1 MIEATS
7 YNKISNTMS
16 FGAVSLLL
24 SGTPHITRQW
34 SAVAPPHLATN
45 DHRLSNAGRSAESEH
60 SYS

>member
-7 YNKISNTMS
+7 YNKISMS

-34 SAVAPPHLATN
+34 SAVAPPLATN